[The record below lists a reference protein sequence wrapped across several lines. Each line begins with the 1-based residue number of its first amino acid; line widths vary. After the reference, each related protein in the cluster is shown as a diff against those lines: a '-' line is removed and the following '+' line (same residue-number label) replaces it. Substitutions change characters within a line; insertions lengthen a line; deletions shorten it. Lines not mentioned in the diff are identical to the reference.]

1 MTNPKIFTQLIKK
14 LASGEVILQTRSA
27 HGQDFILLD
36 KNTGQQI
43 KIGQWEMQQASG
55 CFLVQPLPYNQNWNK
70 KNDRK

>member
-36 KNTGQQI
+36 KTL
-43 KIGQWEMQQASG
+43 AS
-55 CFLVQPLPYNQNWNK
+55 K
-70 KNDRK
+70 